1 MSALYAVL
9 HYAGCT
15 IHQQCNSKV
24 QDFIVLEGNMA
35 TPKKEHPYRDNP
47 DVENIKS
54 TLIDF
59 GYQKLEARY
68 IAREIAQNL
77 KNYLAVQ
84 EAMRSRMA
92 TVRR

>member
-1 MSALYAVL
+1 
-9 HYAGCT
+9 
-15 IHQQCNSKV
+15 
-24 QDFIVLEGNMA
+24 MA

-92 TVRR
+92 TIRR

>member
-1 MSALYAVL
+1 
-9 HYAGCT
+9 
-15 IHQQCNSKV
+15 
-24 QDFIVLEGNMA
+24 MA
-35 TPKKEHPYRDNP
+35 TPKKEHPYRDNL

-68 IAREIAQNL
+68 LAREIAQNL

-92 TVRR
+92 GMRR

>member
-1 MSALYAVL
+1 M
-9 HYAGCT
+9 
-15 IHQQCNSKV
+15 V
-24 QDFIVLEGNMA
+24 QASTVQGDNMA
-35 TPKKEHPYRDNP
+35 TPKKEHPYRDTP
-47 DVENIKS
+47 YVEGIKS

-68 IAREIAQNL
+68 LAREIAQNL

-92 TVRR
+92 TIRR

>member
-1 MSALYAVL
+1 
-9 HYAGCT
+9 
-15 IHQQCNSKV
+15 
-24 QDFIVLEGNMA
+24 MA
-35 TPKKEHPYRDNP
+35 TPRKEHPYRDTP
-47 DVENIKS
+47 YVEGIKS

-92 TVRR
+92 AIKR

>member
-1 MSALYAVL
+1 VVL

-15 IHQQCNSKV
+15 IHPQCNSKV

-35 TPKKEHPYRDNP
+35 TPKKEHPYKDTP
-47 DVENIKS
+47 YVENIKS

-68 IAREIAQNL
+68 IARDIAQNL

-92 TVRR
+92 TIRR

>member
-1 MSALYAVL
+1 
-9 HYAGCT
+9 
-15 IHQQCNSKV
+15 
-24 QDFIVLEGNMA
+24 MA
-35 TPKKEHPYRDNP
+35 TPKKENPYRDNP

-92 TVRR
+92 AIKR

>member
-1 MSALYAVL
+1 
-9 HYAGCT
+9 
-15 IHQQCNSKV
+15 
-24 QDFIVLEGNMA
+24 MA
-35 TPKKEHPYRDNP
+35 TPKKEHPYRETP
-47 DVENIKS
+47 YVEGIKS

-68 IAREIAQNL
+68 LAREIAQNL

-84 EAMRSRMA
+84 EAMRQRMA